1 MFEIQQHFSANVEF
15 HLMHEGGAVAA
26 KEGAVSTKDKVPIV
40 DKSWL

>member
-26 KEGAVSTKDKVPIV
+26 KEGAVSTEDKVPIV